1 MTEKPVI
8 KIEHL
13 NLGMLRG
20 DSEKQILKDINLEI
34 GPQEHWAIA
43 GESGAGKSMTMYA
56 LTSLLP
62 EKNTHISGKILYL
75 EKDGSYTDILT
86 MPFKKRTEYC
96 ARKVSLIFQDSINAL
111 NPFERIQKQWH
122 ETVAIH
128 HPQMKKEEMDT
139 HIKERLKLF
148 GIADDEA
155 LRKYPHQLSGG
166 MKQRI
171 AIAMALEADNQ
182 ILIADEPTTS
192 LDAVNQR
199 NIVNFIQEL
208 CEKKKLTLL
217 YISHNLAL
225 LDAIS
230 THAATVKDG
239 EIIEKGTREDVFHS
253 PKNPYTRKMIRETME
268 LTYEKSSG
276 FLFDKACR
284 QPEKGSAVPFLCK

>member
-1 MTEKPVI
+1 MTEKKPVI

-13 NLGMLRG
+13 NLSMLRG
-20 DSEKQILKDINLEI
+20 DVKKQILKDICLEI
-34 GPQEHWAIA
+34 GSLEHWAIA

-62 EKNTHISGKILYL
+62 AKNTEISGKILYL
-75 EKDGSYTDILT
+75 EKDGSYTDILE
-86 MPFKKRTEYC
+86 MSYEKRTEYC

-111 NPFERIQKQWH
+111 NPFEKILKQWR
-122 ETVAIH
+122 ETVVLH
-128 HPQMKKEEMDT
+128 HPHMTKDEVAV
-139 HIKERLKLF
+139 HITERLKLF
-148 GIADDEA
+148 GIVDEGV

-171 AIAMALEADNQ
+171 AIAMALEADNE

-225 LDAIS
+225 LDEIS
-230 THAATVKDG
+230 THAAIVRNG
-239 EIIEKGTREDVFHS
+239 EIIEKGTREKVFHA
-253 PKNPYTRKMIRETME
+253 PENPYTRKMIKETME
-268 LTYEKSSG
+268 LAYEK
-276 FLFDKACR
+276 
-284 QPEKGSAVPFLCK
+284 

>member
-217 YISHNLAL
+217 YISHNLDL

-230 THAATVKDG
+230 THAATVKDS

-268 LTYEKSSG
+268 LTYEK
-276 FLFDKACR
+276 
-284 QPEKGSAVPFLCK
+284 